1 LTHDSAHHWGDQ
13 DFAPGRSHRDVFRE
27 VDPGR
32 CHVPGR
38 TLIPAS
44 HCGASVNSQLAH
56 KERIMQTVKLNNGV
70 EIPILGFGV
79 FQIIDP
85 NECERNV
92 IDAIQT
98 GYSHIDTA
106 ASYQNEEA
114 VGRGIQ
120 QSGVAREKLFITTKL
135 WIQSNGYEGTL
146 KALENSLKRLQLD
159 YIDLYLIH
167 QPLGDVYGEWR
178 AMEDLYQQGKVRAIG
193 VSNFYPDRI
202 MDLMIHNK
210 ITPAVNQIE
219 VNPFQQQIETQK
231 FLLDNSVQVEAWAP
245 FAEGRNNIF
254 QNEFLL
260 SIAAKYQKSVAQVIL
275 RWLVQRGIIAL
286 AKSTHKER
294 MLENISV
301 FDFEL
306 SAEDMAAMTT
316 LDTKTSSFFDHRDP
330 DKVKW
335 LGNRKLDV

>member
-1 LTHDSAHHWGDQ
+1 
-13 DFAPGRSHRDVFRE
+13 
-27 VDPGR
+27 
-32 CHVPGR
+32 
-38 TLIPAS
+38 
-44 HCGASVNSQLAH
+44 
-56 KERIMQTVKLNNGV
+56 MQTVKLNNGV

-79 FQIIDP
+79 FQITDP
-85 NECERNV
+85 AECERSV
-92 IDAIQT
+92 VDAIQT

-114 VGRGIQ
+114 VGRGIK

-135 WIQSNGYEGTL
+135 WIQSNGYKDTR
-146 KALENSLKRLQLD
+146 KAFENSLKRLQSD

-167 QPLGDVYGEWR
+167 QPFGDVYGEWR
-178 AMEDLYQQGKVRAIG
+178 AMEELYQQGKIRAIG
-193 VSNFYPDRI
+193 VSNFHPDRI

-231 FLLDNSVQVEAWAP
+231 FFEDNGVMVEAWAP

-254 QNEFLL
+254 QNELLL
-260 SIAAKYQKSVAQVIL
+260 SIAAKHNKSVAQVIL
-275 RWLVQRGIIAL
+275 RWLAQRGIIAL
-286 AKSTHKER
+286 AKTTRKER
-294 MLENISV
+294 MIENISV

-306 SAEDMAAMTT
+306 DAEDMAAITT
-316 LDTKTSSFFDHRDP
+316 LDTKTSCFFDHRDP
-330 DKVKW
+330 KMVKW